1 MTFQQ
6 LLQGAEVL
14 SQSGNPGVAG
24 VEYDSRRV
32 RPGTVFVAM
41 KGETSDG
48 NRFIDQAIAAGA
60 IAIVT
65 DSAAEAPRP
74 AVGWAQV
81 VHGRRAL
88 ARLSANFYKRP
99 AERIANT
106 GITGTNGK
114 STTAFLIESI
124 LQAAG
129 RKTALV
135 GTIEYHVAGKIL
147 PAPHTTPEALELN
160 RLLSEGL
167 GQGVTEA
174 VMEVSSHA
182 LEQQRVFGIPF
193 DVAVFT
199 NLTRDHLD
207 YHGTME
213 NYFRAKQML
222 FEGCGTEPPRA
233 AVLNLDDDYGR
244 QLWKLCKKK
253 SSLVLSYGLT
263 SGDCD
268 FRAESVEITPRGTR
282 FQMVTPL
289 GKVAMWSPLIGN
301 VNVYNVLAAS
311 AAGYARDCSTEA
323 IAKGV
328 FDLTSV
334 PGRFERVDCG
344 QPFTV
349 VVDYAHTDD
358 ALRNLTALARDF
370 VARAGL
376 KGKVITLFGCGGDRD
391 RSQASADGRGC
402 GQGKRLRRAHFR
414 QPALRRSAGHHE
426 RCCRWTSEV
435 GQQNMSMEPD
445 RRKAIAVALQQAAP
459 ATSCCWRARDMKKC
473 RSRKKE
479 RFLLTMWRSR
489 AKPEGA
495 GLRLQRRRQGGQR
508 GEDRMKLLLS
518 RIAEF
523 VSAQRRIRRSRGSA
537 RAIRST
543 PAPCSRTNCFLR
555 SRVNASTVT
564 TSSSRR

>member
-1 MTFQQ
+1 MNFQQ
-6 LLQGAEVL
+6 LLDGAEVL
-14 SQSGNPGVAG
+14 SQSGNPAVAG

-41 KGETSDG
+41 KGESSDG

-60 IAIVT
+60 VAIVT
-65 DSAAEAPRP
+65 NSAKETPRP
-74 AVGWAQV
+74 AVAWAQV
-81 VHGRRAL
+81 AHGRRAL

-99 AERIANT
+99 AERISNT

-135 GTIEYHVAGKIL
+135 GTIEYHVAGKVL

-160 RLLSEGL
+160 RLLGEGL
-167 GQGVTEA
+167 GLGVTEA

-213 NYFRAKQML
+213 AYFGAKQIL

-233 AVLNLDDDYGR
+233 AVLNTDDEYGR
-244 QLWKLCKKK
+244 QLLKLSKKK
-253 SSLVLSYGLT
+253 SSIVLSYGLT
-263 SGDCD
+263 AGD
-268 FRAESVEITPRGTR
+268 FHAESVEITPRGTR
-282 FQMVTPL
+282 FQMVTPD
-289 GKVAMWSPLIGN
+289 GGIAMWSPLIGN
-301 VNVYNVLAAS
+301 VNAYNVLAAS
-311 AAGYARDCSTEA
+311 AAGYARGCSAEA
-323 IAKGV
+323 IAKGI
-328 FDLTSV
+328 FNLASV

-370 VARAGL
+370 VARAGSVDRL
-376 KGKVITLFGCGGDRD
+376 RGKVITVFGCGGDRD
-391 RSQASADGRGC
+391 RA
-402 GQGKRLRRAHFR
+402 KRPLMGEAAGSGSDFVVLTSDNPRSEDPLAIMND
-414 QPALRRSAGHHE
+414 AL
-426 RCCRWTSEV
+426 V
-435 GQQNMSMEPD
+435 GLQKSGAKYSVEPD
-445 RRKAIAVALQQAAP
+445 RNKAIGFALRQASPGDIVLLAGKGHEKVQVTRAGTIPFDDVQVA
-459 ATSCCWRARDMKKC
+459 R
-473 RSRKKE
+473 E
-479 RFLLTMWRSR
+479 H
-489 AKPEGA
+489 
-495 GLRLQRRRQGGQR
+495 LRELGYDC
-508 GEDRMKLLLS
+508 ES
-518 RIAEF
+518 
-523 VSAQRRIRRSRGSA
+523 SA
-537 RAIRST
+537 RAGSAGNT
-543 PAPCSRTNCFLR
+543 A
-555 SRVNASTVT
+555 
-564 TSSSRR
+564 